1 MQEGQKV
8 LLHASLETRI
18 DRTLADYR
26 VEDEATVVEVDQIL
40 QSLRMALGRQLVDH
54 LRDCLRQNR
63 LRELVAILLN
73 DYYDPRYY
81 NSMKNY
87 HYAAEFSAENL
98 DQTVDNLRKFRDK
111 VAILET
117 LQSGLEVSTNL
128 IEEADL
134 QGLSTEWT
142 EVRQWWKRDRTT
154 QLGGAQRKILL
165 EGRDLTQRERP
176 VRGLYLI

>member
-1 MQEGQKV
+1 MASIGIHELSGNYIAQANSLPKDRLFFIEGESRKVGPVFIPTPLARAMQEGQKV

-26 VEDEATVVEVDQIL
+26 VEDEATVAEVDQIL

-73 DYYDPRYY
+73 DYYDPRYF

-98 DQTVDNLRKFRDK
+98 NQTVDDLRKFRDD
-111 VAILET
+111 VAAA
-117 LQSGLEVSTNL
+117 SG
-128 IEEADL
+128 
-134 QGLSTEWT
+134 
-142 EVRQWWKRDRTT
+142 
-154 QLGGAQRKILL
+154 
-165 EGRDLTQRERP
+165 
-176 VRGLYLI
+176 

>member
-1 MQEGQKV
+1 MQEGQKI

-26 VEDEATVVEVDQIL
+26 VEDDATVAEVDQIL
-40 QSLRMALGRQLVDH
+40 QSLHMALGRQLVDH

-63 LRELVAILLN
+63 LRELVAILLS

-98 DQTVDNLRKFRDK
+98 DQAVDDLRKFRDD
-111 VAILET
+111 VAAA
-117 LQSGLEVSTNL
+117 SG
-128 IEEADL
+128 
-134 QGLSTEWT
+134 
-142 EVRQWWKRDRTT
+142 
-154 QLGGAQRKILL
+154 
-165 EGRDLTQRERP
+165 
-176 VRGLYLI
+176 